1 MGDKKRIFIAYAW
14 GSKRILPS
22 SWGDKPKVRDL
33 YDRLEKEGFDPWLD
47 EKDLVAGLN
56 WQDQITKAIDEAD
69 IFLACLSKNAVDK
82 TGFLQEEIRL
92 ALDAYTNRPEGS
104 IFIIP
109 VRLDACEIPN
119 MGNTRTGVNLR
130 DIHWVDLFE
139 SDGFGNLVAAIN
151 MGGVKDVTAIVEAA
165 DQMIQGW
172 PEQKLAELSSILRRF
187 IVPNS
192 IQDDKTKMTDN
203 WSARSIEYSSIISK
217 KSYKEIV
224 DDMLFM
230 KVFYLHGIYDADK
243 DIHSATNV
251 IADSPFDISHQK
263 IINAT
268 NEIKLALAHDDL
280 INEWGFLKKIIL
292 SCEEDIIFRE
302 NLRGWCDGYN
312 KTDESWYILRGPFL
326 KKAEDLIDRYHHEI
340 DDDVKKFV
348 EISRRKAVVRKFS
361 SYSLAAIV
369 LMIPIYWLLFPSL
382 ETPRLVT
389 GNDFP
394 PFIDRASA
402 GGGMITQ
409 IVKSAYQQAGL
420 EINTI
425 EFINDWPNFIQN
437 DIMKK
442 TYDASFA
449 WYGPPKCENIEN
461 FPDNMKKRCDFYY
474 SESIYST
481 EYAFYATTEYLS
493 YSPISQFSDL
503 NDKIICRPRG
513 YYTLDLLDVGL
524 NPGEKITLREASNVN
539 ECFKALDLGEV
550 EIVSV
555 NPHTAKRI
563 IDRRQMY
570 NDVKRIENLSTPAVM
585 HLIAH
590 KNNPRSEKI
599 ISEFNK
605 IIEKFKKSSEYKRI
619 IKFYFP

>member
-1 MGDKKRIFIAYAW
+1 MDDKKRIFIAYAW

-33 YDRLEKEGFDPWLD
+33 YDRLEREGFDPWLD

-69 IFLACLSKNAVDK
+69 IFLACLSKNAVDR

-104 IFIIP
+104 IFLIP

-119 MGNTRTGVNLR
+119 MGNTKAGVNLR

-151 MGGVKDVTAIVEAA
+151 MGGVKGVTAIVEAA

-172 PEQKLAELSSILRRF
+172 SEQKLARLASILRRF
-187 IVPNS
+187 IVPDS
-192 IQDDKTKMTDN
+192 TRDEKPKMTDV
-203 WSARSIEYSSIISK
+203 WSVKSIDYHTITNK
-217 KSYKEIV
+217 KYYRDIA
-224 DDMLFM
+224 DDLLSV
-230 KVFYLHGIYDADK
+230 KVFYLHRIYDLDE
-243 DIHSATNV
+243 DTHSERSG
-251 IADSPFDISHQK
+251 IADSPSDISHHHG
-263 IINAT
+263 INT
-268 NEIKLALAHDDL
+268 TKEIKLALAHDDL
-280 INEWGFLKKIIL
+280 LNEWDFLKKII
-292 SCEEDIIFRE
+292 SDSEEDIVFRE
-302 NLRGWCDGYN
+302 NLRGWCEGYN
-312 KTDESWYILRGPFL
+312 KTGESWYILKGPFL
-326 KKAEDLIDRYHHEI
+326 KKADDLIVRYRDEI
-340 DDDVKKFV
+340 DDEVKKFV
-348 EISRRKAVVRKFS
+348 EISGKKTNFRKKM
-361 SYSLAAIV
+361 SYLLASII
-369 LMIPIYWLLFPSL
+369 LILPIYWLLFPPL

-394 PFIDRASA
+394 PFIDKASA

-409 IVKSAYQQAGL
+409 IVKSAYEQAGL

-461 FPDNMKKRCDFYY
+461 FPDNMRKRCDFYY

-481 EYAFYATTEYLS
+481 EYAFYSKEEYLLD
-493 YSPISQFSDL
+493 SPIIHFVDL
-503 NDKIICRPRG
+503 YDKTICRPRG

-524 NPGEKITLREASNVN
+524 NPDQKIVLHEASNVN
-539 ECFKALDLGEV
+539 ECFKALDRGEV
-550 EIVSV
+550 QIVSV

-563 IDRRQMY
+563 IDRRPNHY
-570 NDVKRIENLSTPAVM
+570 GVKRIENLSTPAVM

-590 KNNPRSEKI
+590 KKNPKSEKI
-599 ISEFNK
+599 INEFNK
-605 IIEKFKKSSEYKRI
+605 IILEFKKSSEYKRI
-619 IKFYFP
+619 IKSHFP